1 MVFVGSV
8 FWGFLLVGSAFAQTP
23 IASSDDASFV
33 NQERVG
39 GELGVGMGLGT
50 PTGVVAKYWLGNW
63 TAVQA
68 GFGGDL
74 GEHRSLSL
82 TVDYVVSFRPME
94 VSDSLFSLP
103 IYMGAGLKVDA
114 DLETDAAV
122 ALGPRFVVG
131 ASLVVPDLP
140 LDLYI
145 EVVPTFYLV
154 ELPAFS
160 PSWAMDGQIG
170 IHYYL

>member
-1 MVFVGSV
+1 MVSVGSV
-8 FWGFLLVGSAFAQTP
+8 FWAVLWLGNALAQTP

-39 GELGVGMGLGT
+39 GELGVGMGLGA
-50 PTGVVAKYWLGNW
+50 PTGVVAKYWLGDW

-94 VSDSLFSLP
+94 VPDALFSLP

-114 DLETDAAV
+114 NLQATSAV
-122 ALGPRFVVG
+122 ALGPRWVVG

-145 EVVPTFYLV
+145 EVVPTFYLM

-160 PSWAMDGQIG
+160 PSLAMDGQIG